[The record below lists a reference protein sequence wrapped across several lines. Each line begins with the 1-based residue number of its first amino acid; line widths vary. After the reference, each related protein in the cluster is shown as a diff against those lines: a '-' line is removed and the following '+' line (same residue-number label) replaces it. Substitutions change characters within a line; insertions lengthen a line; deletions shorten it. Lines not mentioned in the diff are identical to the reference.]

1 MKLLKVNAGY
11 NEITQAVDMSFA
23 TVYEK
28 DGEFHQLHSWFKCT
42 DFLNEAVIS
51 SFLGKELSIYGF
63 TAKSDMQYWHNKGGH
78 LLVKCPKELFGL
90 TLINDLERLGGLK
103 GRSKVVETE
112 HNVFLCRLP
121 PPYFTSP
128 LFLHLW
134 CFTVRLQALLIKDQ
148 LPAVDLNSWESVES
162 NKGSFPM
169 SNKDYQFINMCKP
182 NLLMNILKFREF
194 FKIKPE
200 HKVVIES
207 DSVSWIH
214 NRSGIKTLNQALT
227 TSDMASKILQ
237 IGLPKFKKAIGG

>member
-112 HNVFLCRLP
+112 DNVFLCRLP

-134 CFTVRLQALLIKDQ
+134 CFTVRLQALLIKDK
-148 LPAVDLNSWESVES
+148 LPVLDVNSWESVES
-162 NKGSFPM
+162 NKCTFPV
-169 SNKDYQFINMCKP
+169 SNKDYHFIRDSNP
-182 NLLMNILKFREF
+182 NLLINILKFREF

-200 HKVVIES
+200 HREVIGS
-207 DSVSWIH
+207 DSVNSIH
-214 NRSGIKTLNQALT
+214 NYSGIKSLNNSLKGLGGC
-227 TSDMASKILQ
+227 SKIIQ
-237 IGLPKFKKAIGG
+237 IGLPKFKEAIGG